1 MCVREC
7 EELLK
12 CVQRN
17 KDSRLD
23 FIGGSQ
29 LQATKLKHTC
39 QAYQKLKRHAS
50 CSLQDKSSSWPSRLL
65 VAWTRDT
72 TQPLGQA
79 AKTPCLAKYDVSHS
93 FSPYYIYTLI
103 PTIQRELLE
112 KILREKPSRK
122 QDWLIHNLYLK
133 DSSNSFTLFLSI
145 VRSLRG
151 SLPKHF
157 LTISI
162 PVCLVFWEAVRKEPI
177 SYWLM
182 LWSSSGIWEAR
193 KEIGS
198 A

>member
-1 MCVREC
+1 MCERVWRITQVC
-7 EELLK
+7 AKKQGLAAGFRGWLVAASRQIEEH
-12 CVQRN
+12 VP
-17 KDSRLD
+17 SMP
-23 FIGGSQ
+23 
-29 LQATKLKHTC
+29 
-39 QAYQKLKRHAS
+39 KLKRHAS
-50 CSLQDKSSSWPSRLL
+50 CSLQDKSSSWPGRLL

-145 VRSLRG
+145 VKSLRG
-151 SLPKHF
+151 SLPKPF